1 VHKDSATPSVTHL
14 RMLSDALD
22 EFCSARSDED
32 VVRLSAVLA
41 QTLCNVSGM
50 AVVLAAGEQ
59 FLFSPGSSPDTLA
72 HAIGSRVITRM
83 SAWSLETAQ
92 TAVVPDIHRDERT
105 RSHTNGPTFARSLI
119 VVPVGRGTPFAAVTF
134 AWAQEHWPSAS
145 EVLALEALARA
156 TGLALKQRLAE
167 PQSVGESKAEAVST
181 WLGVAADSE
190 GLHDPERRQ
199 LIEVAEL
206 RHRVRNVMGLVR
218 SLVRRTLETSVSPEH
233 YATHLEGRIGALA
246 RTQGIVM
253 RRPGGGVDLEEL
265 IEAEI
270 LAHPALDQRV
280 RVVGPRVQLR
290 AKAAETLGL
299 ALHELAI
306 NAVKYGALAGPEGRV
321 TVNWRKA
328 LELDPQCVRLEWVEE
343 GLSSPV
349 QPPSHRGFGRDLI
362 ERTVPYEL
370 RSTASLTFE
379 PDGVRCII
387 DIPLTPDLIFTE
399 QTATA
404 G

>member
-14 RMLSDALD
+14 RLLSDALD
-22 EFCSARSDED
+22 ELCSARSDED
-32 VVRLSAVLA
+32 VVRLSALLA
-41 QTLCNVSGM
+41 QRICNVSGK

-59 FLFSPGSSPDTLA
+59 FLFSPGSSPDTLT

-83 SAWSLETAQ
+83 SAWTLETAQ

-105 RSHTNGPTFARSLI
+105 RSHTNGPTFARSLV
-119 VVPVGRGTPFAAVTF
+119 VVPVGRVTPFAAVTF

-156 TGLALKQRLAE
+156 TGLALRQRLTQLE
-167 PQSVGESKAEAVST
+167 NVEESKAEAVST

-190 GLHDPERRQ
+190 GLHDSERRQ

-206 RHRVRNVMGLVR
+206 QHRVRNVMGLVR
-218 SLVRRTLETSVSPEH
+218 SLVRRTFETSVSPEN

-265 IEAEI
+265 VEAEI

-280 RVVGPRVQLR
+280 SIVGPRVRLR

-306 NAVKYGALAGPEGRV
+306 NAVKYGAPAGPEGRV
-321 TVNWRKA
+321 TVTWRKA
-328 LELDPQCVRLEWVEE
+328 PELDPQSVRLEWVEE
-343 GLSSPV
+343 GLSAPT
-349 QPPSHRGFGRDLI
+349 QPPAHRGFGRDLI

-370 RSTASLTFE
+370 RSTASLLFE
-379 PDGVRCII
+379 PGGVRCII

-399 QTATA
+399 QTGAA